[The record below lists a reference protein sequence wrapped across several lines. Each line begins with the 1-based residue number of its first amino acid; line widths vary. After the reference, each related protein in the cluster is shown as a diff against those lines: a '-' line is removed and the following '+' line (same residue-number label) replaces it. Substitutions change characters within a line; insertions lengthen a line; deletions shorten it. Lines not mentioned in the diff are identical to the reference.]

1 MHNFNLKETA
11 EIRKV
16 LQFQFSLLPLE
27 FRCFEIEF
35 EEEIVTKNKSVKIFH
50 DLKAIFQGINKEF

>member
-11 EIRKV
+11 EKRKSESASISV
-16 LQFQFSLLPLE
+16 FTFD